1 MALLSALI
9 FWLSVGFVLYTYFG
23 YPLLI
28 DLMARFRPKPSW
40 SREHKPT
47 ITFLIAAYDEE
58 KHMREKLENTLSLDY
73 PREKLQIIVAADG
86 SSDRTVEIASSFSNQ
101 GVEVSYVPERGGKM
115 AAIKRAMLIAR
126 GDVVVFSDA
135 NNMYDKEAVS
145 YLAAPFVDENIGA
158 AIGSKLIVEDGRSL
172 SSAEGLYWKY
182 ESWIKKNETTIG
194 SCTAAAGEILA
205 IRRSLFKAPEA
216 NIINDDRYMVF
227 DLLRRGFRVV
237 YIPGARSFEYVS
249 KSAQD
254 ELTRRSRMTAG
265 AIQTIAMSASLLP
278 FNRPLVLWQMIS
290 HKYFRAFVPYA
301 MILALLSNIALVLLQ
316 GQTDLPLLL
325 QMPVAQVLLGLQ
337 IVFYGMAIVGNI
349 FQFKGILGKLL
360 YLPTFLVNSNFAL
373 VMGMHKFLTKKQTHI
388 WKRVQR

>member
-1 MALLSALI
+1 
-9 FWLSVGFVLYTYFG
+9 
-23 YPLLI
+23 
-28 DLMARFRPKPSW
+28 
-40 SREHKPT
+40 
-47 ITFLIAAYDEE
+47 
-58 KHMREKLENTLSLDY
+58 
-73 PREKLQIIVAADG
+73 
-86 SSDRTVEIASSFSNQ
+86 
-101 GVEVSYVPERGGKM
+101 
-115 AAIKRAMLIAR
+115 MLVAR

-135 NNMYDKEAVS
+135 NNMYDKEAVG

-158 AIGSKLIVEDGRSL
+158 AIGAKLIVEDGRSL

-182 ESWIKKNETTIG
+182 ESWIKKNETAVG

-237 YIPGARSFEYVS
+237 YIPAARSYEFVS
-249 KSAQD
+249 QSAQD

-278 FNRPLVLWQMIS
+278 FNRPLVAWQMIS

-301 MILALLSNIALVLLQ
+301 MILALFANIALVLLQ
-316 GQTDLPLLL
+316 SQTALPLLL

-337 IVFYGMAIVGNI
+337 VVFYGMAIVGNL
-349 FQFKGILGKLL
+349 FQFKGLLGKLL

-373 VMGMHKFLTKKQTHI
+373 VLGMHKFLTKKQTHI